1 MEATFIVEDVL
12 AISVFVVVVFDL
24 GVVFAIVVNVS
35 AVDNSAVLDDC
46 RVVVSIG

>member
-12 AISVFVVVVFDL
+12 AISVFVVVVF
-24 GVVFAIVVNVS
+24 AIVVKVS